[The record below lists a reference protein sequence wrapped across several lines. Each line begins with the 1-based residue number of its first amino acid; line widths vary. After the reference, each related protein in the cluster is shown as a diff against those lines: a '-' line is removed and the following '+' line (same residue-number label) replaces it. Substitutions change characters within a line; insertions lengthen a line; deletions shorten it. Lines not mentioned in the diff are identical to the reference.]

1 MLVESRAMGI
11 LLAES
16 HALLETG
23 GLTGKIVLTI
33 DD

>member
-1 MLVESRAMGI
+1 MESRAMGMP
-11 LLAES
+11 LAAV

-23 GLTGKIVLTI
+23 GLTGKIVLAI